1 MLAEERR
8 QAILSLIQ
16 ENGSARTADLAERYR
31 VSDQTIRRDLL
42 DLEEK
47 KLIRK
52 HHGGGVL
59 INYRGAAYGE
69 RTVLRREEKQ
79 LVAREAVR
87 HVEAGMTVAL
97 GPGTTTEEIARQ
109 INGHDVRVITNSLA
123 VARVLSN
130 PTTRVQLTGG
140 HYRPGSE
147 LVAGDVVG
155 RYLEE
160 LFADITFFGVS
171 GIGSEAGYTVTEP
184 DEAAVLRWF
193 IRIAKRSVA
202 VTDSSKFQRIAKAR
216 VAPLQAVHTLITDDG
231 IPPTDRT
238 LLDRHGVEVIA
249 IDRTLAPAGEDP

>member
-47 KLIRK
+47 RLIRK

-69 RTVLRREEKQ
+69 RTVLRREEKR
-79 LVAREAVR
+79 LIAAEAARSVTR
-87 HVEAGMTVAL
+87 GMTVAL
-97 GPGTTTEEIARQ
+97 GPGTTTEEIARL
-109 INGHDVRVITNSLA
+109 INGKEVRVITNSLA

-130 PTTRVQLTGG
+130 PATRVQLTGG
-140 HYRPGSE
+140 IYRPESE
-147 LVAGDVVG
+147 LVAGDMVG
-155 RYLEE
+155 RYLED
-160 LFADITFFGVS
+160 LFADISFFGVS

-202 VTDSSKFQRIAKAR
+202 VTDSSKFHRVAKAR
-216 VAPLQAVHTLITDDG
+216 VAPLQAVHTLVTDSD
-231 IPPTDRT
+231 IPDNDRA
-238 LLDRHGVEVIA
+238 LLDQHGVEVIA
-249 IDRTLAPAGEDP
+249 IGRNYAPAGDDP